1 MMERVKILFVCGG
14 LLAAQGV
21 VAQKQAVSDSVL
33 NRTVVVS
40 NQYNPEVM
48 DAFKINVLPNM

>member
-33 NRTVVVS
+33 NRTVVVET
-40 NQYNPEVM
+40 N
-48 DAFKINVLPNM
+48 ITRR